1 MAERE
6 VLEAIFQNS
15 ADMTPSHL
23 KPQLAY
29 RHMIALADSYDGWAQ
44 DQRMSPERS
53 AQLLGWADGMRRLA
67 DEVGPEWNPPTP
79 ATVSITGS
87 LGRWALNEPS
97 PPATPQLHNPR
108 NPLRKD
114 SALASPLEIFRRWTL
129 SIACAVCVETRSL
142 AIEQVGSFAKKTDSV
157 GSVIGRLRCRA
168 CGAAP
173 SWVQLGDGP
182 DHLARRKVR
191 LV

>member
-6 VLEAIFQNS
+6 VLEAIFQNT

-44 DQRMSPERS
+44 DQQMSPERS
-53 AQLLGWADGMRRLA
+53 ARLLGWADGMRRLA
-67 DEVGPEWNPPTP
+67 SEVVPEWSPPTP
-79 ATVSITGS
+79 ATVSITGF
-87 LGRWALNEPS
+87 LGRLALNKPS
-97 PPATPQLHNPR
+97 PPATPQLHDPR
-108 NPLRKD
+108 IPVRLD
-114 SALASPLEIFRRWTL
+114 SALASPLEMFKGWTL
-129 SIACAVCVETRSL
+129 SIACAVCTETRSL
-142 AIEQVGSFAKKTDSV
+142 AVEQVGSFAKKADSV
-157 GSVIGRLRCRA
+157 ASVIGRLRCRT

-173 SWVQLGDGP
+173 SWVQIQDGP
-182 DHLARRKVR
+182 NHLASRKVR